1 MWTDVFCPREISGP
15 WGRSSPRARHKL
27 PSIYIYIYK
36 VERIYDAVEDI
47 IPGHEKDN
55 IHTVIMGNWNSVV
68 GNGKVGKIVGPYGL
82 GNQNYRGK
90 KLKEICQRK
99 VVTNTLFKQHK

>member
-1 MWTDVFCPREISGP
+1 MGSLLPK
-15 WGRSSPRARHKL
+15 SSPQAAL
-27 PSIYIYIYK
+27 YIYISK

-82 GNQNYRGK
+82 GNQNDRGK